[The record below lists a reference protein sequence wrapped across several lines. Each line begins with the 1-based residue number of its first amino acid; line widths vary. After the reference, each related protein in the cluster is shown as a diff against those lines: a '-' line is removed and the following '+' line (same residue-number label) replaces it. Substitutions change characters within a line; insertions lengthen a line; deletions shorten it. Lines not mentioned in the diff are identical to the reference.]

1 MASLRPPTVTRGSWS
16 ADSSEPSDRGSADE
30 HVTLFEDD
38 EAHQRRIGLV
48 RTIEGEVIPRLVLA
62 HREAGDEGRAA
73 RDRAAPAPDAENVE
87 ELTRIVLT
95 QDDDT
100 AWAYVRVMQAQG
112 VPAESLFL
120 DLLAPTARRLGDL
133 WVADLCDFAEVT
145 IGLGRLQLVLRK
157 LSVSVRDQVDT
168 HQELGRR
175 VLLAATPGEQHT
187 FGILMVAEFMR
198 RDGWDVS
205 GEPGLSSADLVDL
218 VGREWFSVV
227 GLSLHSERSFDVLA
241 SCIRAIR
248 RESKNQAIG
257 IMVGGKVFMERP
269 ELTPMVGADAT
280 ACDAPGAAKQAD
292 NLLALLPMRC

>member
-1 MASLRPPTVTRGSWS
+1 MASFRPPTVTRENWEAGNS
-16 ADSSEPSDRGSADE
+16 ASSDRDSADE
-30 HVTLFEDD
+30 HVTLLEGD
-38 EAHQRRIGLV
+38 EAHRRRIGLI

-62 HREAGDEGRAA
+62 HREAGEEAA
-73 RDRAAPAPDAENVE
+73 VRDRTVPAPDEENVE

-100 AWAYVRVMQAQG
+100 AWAYVRAMQSQG
-112 VPAESLFL
+112 IPAEDLFL

-145 IGLGRLQLVLRK
+145 IGLGRLQLAMRN
-157 LSVSVRDQVDT
+157 LSMSVRDQVDAR
-168 HQELGRR
+168 QELGRR

-187 FGILMVAEFMR
+187 FGILMVSEFMR
-198 RDGWDVS
+198 RDGWDVT
-205 GEPGLSSADLVDL
+205 GEPGLSSEDLVDMA
-218 VGREWFSVV
+218 GREWFSVV
-227 GLSLHSERSFDVLA
+227 GLSLHSERSIDVLT

-248 RESKNQAIG
+248 RESKNRAIG

-269 ELTPMVGADAT
+269 ELAPLVGADAT
-280 ACDAPGAAKQAD
+280 ASDAPGATRQAD